1 MIYIHVPFCK
11 SRCIYCDFFSTTHDG
26 AWQQKYVDALVRE
39 IKGRREEIVRAQ
51 ADTIY
56 IGGGTPSL
64 LPADFLLQI
73 FDVLGEVCGGFASLG
88 ECTIEANPN
97 DVTKEWTD
105 ALRGT
110 PVNRVS
116 MGVQSLNDD
125 MLKQLRRRH
134 TAAQALEAV
143 TTLRERGYNNLSLDL
158 MYGLPGQSQEEWE
171 GDVRDILAV
180 GAPHLSAYAL
190 QVEEGTLLYRNLEEG
205 IFVLPEEDETV
216 AMYESLMRLTA
227 AAGLEHYE
235 ISNFARLGFRAQH
248 NSGYWSGRPYVG
260 LGPGAHSYDGG
271 RVRRSNTPDLGLYC
285 EAGEP
290 CFEQEILTDEER
302 YNEMVLTRLRT
313 SDGLDIGLLK
323 ENERN
328 HTLNVA
334 RKHIESGVMSLKNG
348 ILRLESKGIFV
359 SNDIIS
365 DFML

>member
-11 SRCIYCDFFSTTHDG
+11 SRCIYCDFFSTTRDA
-26 AWQQKYVDALVRE
+26 AWQQKYVDALVSE

-64 LPADFLLQI
+64 LPADYLLRI
-73 FDVLGEVCGGFASLG
+73 FDVLGEVCGGFTSLV
-88 ECTIEANPN
+88 ECTVEANPD
-97 DVTKEWTD
+97 DVTEEWTD
-105 ALRGT
+105 ALVET

-125 MLKQLRRRH
+125 MLKLLRRRH
-134 TAAQALEAV
+134 TAAQALEAIAL
-143 TTLRERGYNNLSLDL
+143 LRNKGFGNLSLDL
-158 MYGLPGQSQEEWE
+158 MYGLPGQSLEEWE
-171 GDVRDILAV
+171 RDVRGIIAV

-205 IFVLPEEDETV
+205 INVLPDEEETV

-235 ISNFARLGFRAQH
+235 ISNFARPGFRAQH
-248 NSGYWSGRPYVG
+248 NSGYWIGKPYVG
-260 LGPGAHSYDGG
+260 LGPGAHSYDGEK
-271 RVRRSNTPDLGLYC
+271 VRRCNTPDLELYC
-285 EAGEP
+285 EAGGTY
-290 CFEQEILTDEER
+290 FEQEILNDEER

-313 SDGLDIGLLK
+313 SDGLEIALLK
-323 ENERN
+323 ENERK

-334 RKHIESGVMSLKNG
+334 KRHIESGVMSMKNG